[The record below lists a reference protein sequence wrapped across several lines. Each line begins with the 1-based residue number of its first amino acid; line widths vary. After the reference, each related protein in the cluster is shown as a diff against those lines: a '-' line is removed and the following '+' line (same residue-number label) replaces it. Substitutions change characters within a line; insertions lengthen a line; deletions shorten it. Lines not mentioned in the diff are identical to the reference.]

1 MHHVHPRRLLT
12 AALMATVV
20 FAALPSHAAGRRRA
34 ASHPTALNKLTS
46 PKISGTVVDDATG
59 QPVIFARVRVGDR
72 VDTTDNAGKY
82 QVKNVSSFGG
92 KILVEVA
99 RTGYT
104 TKTLQLSTGGEQVVD
119 VRMAPLPTVRVKMTD
134 DTILQLDADSIEFG
148 YPVVFSGY
156 NRADFEEF
164 CKPNG
169 TAVIVNRSE
178 IRRVNGAA
186 TKGLHAPCCGTKE
199 VEKINV
205 ELKTGEVTDLYFVDT
220 CSNGVTSID
229 LIGRDHTSGKLVYTA
244 FTSIAEVVFP

>member
-1 MHHVHPRRLLT
+1 MHHVPARRFLT
-12 AALMATVV
+12 AALVATVV

-34 ASHPTALNKLTS
+34 ASHPTALNKVTS

-72 VDTTDNAGKY
+72 VDNTDSAGKY

-104 TKTLQLSTGGEQVVD
+104 TKTVELATGGEQVVD
-119 VRMAPLPTVRVKMTD
+119 VRLAPQPTVTVKKADNT
-134 DTILQLDADSIEFG
+134 TLQLDADSIEFG

-156 NRADFEEF
+156 NTAEFEEF

-169 TAVIVNRSE
+169 AAVTVNRNE
-178 IRRVNGAA
+178 IRRINGAA
-186 TKGLHAPCCGTKE
+186 TKGVQAACCGTKE

-205 ELKTGEVTDLYFVDT
+205 QLKTGEVTDLYFVDT
-220 CSNGVTSID
+220 CNGIPSID
-229 LIGRDHTSGKLVYTA
+229 LIGRDHTTGKLVYTA
-244 FTSIAEVVFP
+244 FTSITEVVFP